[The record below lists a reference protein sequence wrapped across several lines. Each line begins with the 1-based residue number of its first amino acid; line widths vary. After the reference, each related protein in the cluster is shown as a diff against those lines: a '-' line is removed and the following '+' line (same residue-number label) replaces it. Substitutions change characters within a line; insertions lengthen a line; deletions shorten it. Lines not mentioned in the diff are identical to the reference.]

1 AAWVKVRRDWL
12 GPLLDLPEGRTPCR
26 KTFERLF
33 RQLDPKPLQTCFIQ
47 LTQAL
52 ATVSK
57 GRLIAIDGKTLRGS
71 FDHAHRELPIHL
83 VHAWDRANGLMLG
96 QVAVDDKSN
105 EITAVPALLALLDV
119 EGAVVSLDAMH
130 CQKDTAEAIRE
141 AKADYLLAVKANQK
155 TLHEDIKLFFDDA
168 IEQGDEQLLRAVAEP
183 DNGHGRL

>member
-83 VHAWDRANGLMLG
+83 VHAWDKANGLMLG
-96 QVAVDDKSN
+96 QIAVDDKSN
-105 EITAVPALLALLDV
+105 EITAVPALLELLDV

-130 CQKDTAEAIRE
+130 GLPQTATLIRKH
-141 AKADYLLAVKANQK
+141 KAHYLLC
-155 TLHEDIKLFFDDA
+155 IKNDRRHLTQDLTLFFDDA
-168 IEQGDEQLLRAVAEP
+168 IEQRDDQ
-183 DNGHGRL
+183 